1 MENDFIICQSEIAL
15 RVKDIIAIIPKKET
29 LTEGEEDKNL
39 WELYASMSNG
49 HVLLMSK
56 HIPGS
61 DLQNV
66 IIRSAYTVKKTYDSC
81 LDEEIDY
88 EKENMSNEE
97 DELDS
102 ETPFFNP
109 EFSSKRS
116 AVLADSE

>member
-29 LTEGEEDKNL
+29 VPEGEEDKNL

-66 IIRSAYTVKKTYDSC
+66 IVRSAYTVKKTYDSC